1 MDEKVIS
8 LLQKCNINI
17 KSLYELQ
24 GTLINRDI
32 FLNLPLYESLEN
44 DINELK
50 EFLSSTTLT
59 SLQKTAKEKQ
69 SWPLLNLIRQ
79 LLKIYNFEM
88 KPIRK
93 CNGYDLNKKKK
104 FIRFFQ
110 INKCSPSPPPSPPP
124 PPALSP

>member
-8 LLQKCNINI
+8 LLKKCNIIVSSLDELNGLLISRDTLLNI
-17 KSLYELQ
+17 S
-24 GTLINRDI
+24 
-32 FLNLPLYESLEN
+32 LYESLQDE
-44 DINELK
+44 INEIK
-50 EFLSSTTLT
+50 EYFSSTFLT

-79 LLKIYNFEM
+79 ILKTYNFEM

-110 INKCSPSPPPSPPP
+110 INKCSPPSPT
-124 PPALSP
+124 ST